1 MLFCSVYCIKFP
13 IFVHYTEQNTI
24 MNKNIIRQCIIDK
37 REEIASL
44 DVVERPFEFEE
55 NANYVFVGLR
65 RVGKT
70 YILYQRL
77 NQLLRNGVD
86 RKNILF
92 VNFEDERLSEMQAE
106 DLNSIL
112 EVHYEMAGSDTKPIL
127 FFDEIQNVPRW
138 DKFVRRLADAKYT
151 IYVTGSNAKML
162 SSDVATTLG
171 GRFLICDIFP
181 YSFEE
186 HLKAKNVDVT
196 SDWRYS
202 TIRYSRMNAM
212 FSEYFKF
219 GGLPEIVNFKDKRS
233 MLQSLHQKI
242 YLGDICA
249 RNNIRNS
256 KVMGLIIKKLAES
269 VKQPTSLNRLQNII
283 KSTGQSVTVNTVS
296 EYISYAVDSWLI
308 LPIENGY
315 AKTGERES
323 VKKYYFIDNGIL
335 NLFLVDSDTALL
347 ENIVAVTLC
356 KKYGRENIVYLKG
369 EKEIDFYISE
379 TNTALQ
385 VSYSIKDD
393 LTRGREVGALC
404 RYATTNKD
412 VKPMIITWDEN
423 EEIICDG
430 VHIEVIP
437 VLDWLM
443 SINSLS
449 PIPYLPT
456 E

>member
-1 MLFCSVYCIKFP
+1 M
-13 IFVHYTEQNTI
+13 HYNEQNMGI
-24 MNKNIIRQCIIDK
+24 AKNIIKQCIIDK

-44 DVVERPFEFEE
+44 DVVERPFDFEK

-77 NQLLRNGVD
+77 NQLLRDGVD
-86 RKNILF
+86 RMNILF

-112 EVHYEMAGSDTKPIL
+112 EVHYEMSGSDTKPIL
-127 FFDEIQNVPRW
+127 FFDEIQNVPHW

-171 GRFLICDIFP
+171 GRFLIYDVFP

-186 HLKAKNVDVT
+186 QLKARNVDIVEN
-196 SDWRYS
+196 WRYS
-202 TIRYSRMNAM
+202 TIQQSIMNTY
-212 FSEYFKF
+212 FSEYFKY
-219 GGLPEIVNFKDKRS
+219 GGLPEIINYKDKRS
-233 MLQSLHQKI
+233 MLQSLYQKI

-256 KVMGLIIKKLAES
+256 KVMGLLIKKLAES
-269 VKQPTSLNRLQNII
+269 VKQPTSCNRLQNVI
-283 KSTGQSVTVNTVS
+283 KSTGQSVTVNTVIDYLS
-296 EYISYAVDSWLI
+296 FAVDSWLI

-315 AKTGERES
+315 AKIGKRES

-335 NLFLVDSDTALL
+335 NLFLVDSETSLL
-347 ENIVAVTLC
+347 ENFVAVTLC
-356 KKYGRENIVYLKG
+356 KKYGRENVVYLKG
-369 EKEIDFYISE
+369 DKEIDFYIEE
-379 TNTALQ
+379 TNTAIQ

-393 LTRGREVGALC
+393 NTRNREVDALC
-404 RYATTNKD
+404 RYAQTNKD
-412 VKPMIITWDEN
+412 VKPMIITWEEKEN
-423 EEIICDG
+423 LVVDG
-430 VHIEVIP
+430 VSIEVVP
-437 VLDWLM
+437 VLDWILDFVH
-443 SINSLS
+443 
-449 PIPYLPT
+449 YT
-456 E
+456 K

>member
-1 MLFCSVYCIKFP
+1 MGIS
-13 IFVHYTEQNTI
+13 
-24 MNKNIIRQCIIDK
+24 KNIIRQCVIDK

-44 DVVERPFEFEE
+44 DVVERPFAFEE
-55 NANYVFVGLR
+55 CANYVFVGLR

-77 NQLLRNGVD
+77 NQLLRDGVD
-86 RKNILF
+86 RKDILF

-112 EVHYEMAGSDTKPIL
+112 EVHYEMTLSDKKPIL
-127 FFDEIQNVPRW
+127 FFDEIQNVPHW

-171 GRFLICDIFP
+171 GRFLICDVFP
-181 YSFEE
+181 YSFDE
-186 HLKAKNVDVT
+186 HLKAKNVDMT
-196 SDWRYS
+196 EDWRYS
-202 TIRYSRMNAM
+202 TIQYSKINAC

-219 GGLPEIVNFKDKRS
+219 GGLPEIVNYKDKRS
-233 MLQSLHQKI
+233 MLQSLYQKI

-256 KVMGLIIKKLAES
+256 KVMGLIVKKLAES

-335 NLFLVDSDTALL
+335 NLFLLDSDTSLL
-347 ENIVAVTLC
+347 ENFVAVTLC
-356 KKYGRENIVYLKG
+356 KKYGRENVVYLKG
-369 EKEIDFYISE
+369 ERELDFYISE
-379 TNTALQ
+379 INTAIQ

-393 LTRGREVGALC
+393 TTRSREVGALC
-404 RYATTNKD
+404 RYASTNKD
-412 VKPMIITWDEN
+412 VKSMIITWDEN
-423 EEIICDG
+423 EQIIENG
-430 VHIEVIP
+430 VCIEVVP

-443 SINSLS
+443 GSMH
-449 PIPYLPT
+449 
-456 E
+456 